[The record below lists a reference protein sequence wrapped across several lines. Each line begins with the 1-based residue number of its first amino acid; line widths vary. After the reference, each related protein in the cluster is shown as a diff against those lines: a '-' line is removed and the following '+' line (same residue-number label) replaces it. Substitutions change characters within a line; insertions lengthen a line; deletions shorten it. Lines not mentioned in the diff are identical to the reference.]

1 MQQINKGD
9 LVMLA
14 NPKYKYLEAGS
25 VGIVTSKYGILF
37 NVTFSQ
43 GKGAFPREELALLT
57 KETTCTR

>member
-14 NPKYKYLEAGS
+14 NPKYKYLKAGS

-43 GKGAFPREELALLT
+43 GKGAFSRDELKLLT
-57 KETTCTR
+57 KETTCTQ

>member
-14 NPKYKYLEAGS
+14 SPKYKYLKAGS
-25 VGIVTSKYGILF
+25 VGIVTAANGILF
-37 NVTFSQ
+37 NVTFPQ
-43 GKGAFPREELALLT
+43 GKWAFSRDELKLLT